1 MYSGK
6 NRTFALFHNIG
17 IYWLK
22 KELPHYWGNFF
33 MPDLPLPTLEKICI
47 GVSSFNNLSF
57 VINFRIFAFQTK

>member
-1 MYSGK
+1 M
-6 NRTFALFHNIG
+6 FHNIG

-33 MPDLPLPTLEKICI
+33 MPYLFLPKLEKICI

-57 VINFRIFAFQTK
+57 VACHLLLIFVLLPFKPNKL